1 MDWRFLHKYHSERQ
15 SCMSLLTRLSPL
27 KSLRRAFTRVINI
40 ENVPPFDQ
48 YDHMSNMKTKD
59 LFQFEPFD
67 ESDLIVIICLI
78 VGHRLFLEKDLVK
91 IMI

>member
-1 MDWRFLHKYHSERQ
+1 
-15 SCMSLLTRLSPL
+15 MSLLTKFSPL
-27 KSLRRAFTRVINI
+27 RSLHRAFTRVINNESI
-40 ENVPPFDQ
+40 PTFDQ

-67 ESDLIVIICLI
+67 ESGLI
-78 VGHRLFLEKDLVK
+78 VGVCFQVKPRRFLEKDLGK